1 MGLHMNKK
9 YYREGMRDI
18 IEYPYVCEECD
29 FNYISDSKNL
39 YMHCPK
45 CRMKNIKSKMRIS
58 L

>member
-1 MGLHMNKK
+1 MNKK